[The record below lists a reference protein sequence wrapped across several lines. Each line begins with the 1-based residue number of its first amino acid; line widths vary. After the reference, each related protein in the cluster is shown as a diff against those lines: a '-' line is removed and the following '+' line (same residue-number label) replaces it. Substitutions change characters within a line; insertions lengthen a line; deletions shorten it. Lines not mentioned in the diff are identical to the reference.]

1 MMGPIRYSLKAA
13 GLILVLLG
21 SQSAHAGIC
30 WWGECSEM
38 TNEFRSLELRPE
50 TIALLPARTS
60 LTEGG
65 VFKSE
70 NKVGETAGLED
81 ALGNYLEKEMTKR
94 GYTVRRLTFDEIG
107 ADSQLAELLNAA
119 NQRYD
124 EEYAT
129 ISTFKVDDVKN
140 RRYSIGE
147 HGRRLANYLG
157 VDALAFPR
165 MQIVAASGGSKFLQV
180 LGASD
185 DKQGGINME
194 FVLVHARTG
203 DVEAL
208 FGAVSKSGTSTFGG
222 ISLKKILKKADKYM
236 KKIAATATKK
246 MPKID
251 KALKLVKLD
260 EDAKELV
267 LYDAVDEES
276 VLEGLDDLLN
286 EDIG

>member
-1 MMGPIRYSLKAA
+1 MMAPIRYSLKAA
-13 GLILVLLG
+13 GLMLVLLG

-30 WWGECSEM
+30 WWGECSDM

-65 VFKSE
+65 IFKSE

-107 ADSQLAELLNAA
+107 ADPQLAELLNAA

-165 MQIVAASGGSKFLQV
+165 MQIVAASSGSKFLQV
-180 LGASD
+180 IGASD

-286 EDIG
+286 EE

>member
-1 MMGPIRYSLKAA
+1 MMGSVRYSLKAA
-13 GLILVLLG
+13 GLMLVLLG
-21 SQSAHAGIC
+21 SQPAHAGIC

-38 TNEFRSLELRPE
+38 TNEFRTLELRPE

-107 ADSQLAELLNAA
+107 ADPQLAELLNAA

-124 EEYAT
+124 EEYNT

-140 RRYSIGE
+140 RRYSIDE
-147 HGRRLANYLG
+147 HGRRLAHHLG
-157 VDALAFPR
+157 VDAVAFPR
-165 MQIVAASGGSKFLQV
+165 MQIVAASSGSKFMQV
-180 LGASD
+180 VGASD

-194 FVLVHARTG
+194 FALVHARTG
-203 DVEAL
+203 NIEAL
-208 FGAVSKSGTSTFGG
+208 FGAVSKSGTTTFGG
-222 ISLKKILKKADKYM
+222 ISLKKILKKSDKYM

-251 KALKLVKLD
+251 KALKPVQLD

-267 LYDAVDEES
+267 LYDAVDEEA
-276 VLEGLDDLLN
+276 VLEDLDDLLS
-286 EDIG
+286 EE

>member
-13 GLILVLLG
+13 GLMLVLLG

-107 ADSQLAELLNAA
+107 ADPQLAELLNAA

-165 MQIVAASGGSKFLQV
+165 MQIVAASSGSKFLQV
-180 LGASD
+180 IGASN

-203 DVEAL
+203 DIEAL

-286 EDIG
+286 EE

>member
-13 GLILVLLG
+13 GLMLVLLG

-107 ADSQLAELLNAA
+107 ADPQLAELLNVA

-129 ISTFKVDDVKN
+129 ISTFKVNDVKN

-147 HGRRLANYLG
+147 DGRRLANYLG
-157 VDALAFPR
+157 VDAVAFPR
-165 MQIVAASGGSKFLQV
+165 MQIVAASGGSKFFQV
-180 LGASD
+180 VGVSD

-203 DVEAL
+203 DIEAL

-251 KALKLVKLD
+251 KELKLVKLD

-267 LYDAVDEES
+267 LYDAVDEEA

-286 EDIG
+286 IE

>member
-1 MMGPIRYSLKAA
+1 MMAPIRYSLKAA
-13 GLILVLLG
+13 GLMLVLLG

-107 ADSQLAELLNAA
+107 ADPQLAELLNAA

-165 MQIVAASGGSKFLQV
+165 KQIVAASSGSKFLQV
-180 LGASD
+180 IGASD

-246 MPKID
+246 MPNID

-286 EDIG
+286 EE

>member
-1 MMGPIRYSLKAA
+1 MMAPIRYSLKAA
-13 GLILVLLG
+13 GLMLVLLG

-107 ADSQLAELLNAA
+107 ADPQLAELLNAA

-165 MQIVAASGGSKFLQV
+165 MQIVAASSGSKFLQV
-180 LGASD
+180 IGASD

-246 MPKID
+246 MPNID

-286 EDIG
+286 EE